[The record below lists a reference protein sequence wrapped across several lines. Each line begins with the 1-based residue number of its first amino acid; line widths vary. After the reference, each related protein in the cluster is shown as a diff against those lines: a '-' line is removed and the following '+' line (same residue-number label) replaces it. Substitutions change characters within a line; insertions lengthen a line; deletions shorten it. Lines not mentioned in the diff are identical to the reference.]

1 MTASAPS
8 HLHAR
13 FVHINSRFAVLAKSI
28 PETAYDTTAS
38 ATPDW
43 TVRQLVE
50 HVIANNYAMAA
61 SISGI
66 DQPPTADG
74 VPLLP
79 AIHAATEAANQAAL
93 IESDLQHVVR
103 NQYGADMTIED
114 ILRMG
119 MADRGLHYWDLAVSL
134 GLPAE
139 DFLNDQDAQT
149 VYDFVMQ
156 SVEEMRQIKAFGPE
170 VPVPADASIQARL
183 LGATGRDPARSMPVH
198 VA

>member
-1 MTASAPS
+1 M
-8 HLHAR
+8 LDRFIHA
-13 FVHINSRFAVLAKSI
+13 NDRFALLAQRI
-28 PETAYDTTAS
+28 PENRYEETAA

-43 TVRQLVE
+43 TFKQLVE
-50 HVIANNYAMAA
+50 HIIENNYATAS

-74 VPLLP
+74 VPLLT
-79 AIHAATEAANQAAL
+79 ALQAATEAANQAATA
-93 IESDLQHVVR
+93 EPDLARVVR
-103 NQYGADMTIED
+103 NQYGADMAIDD

-119 MADRGLHYWDLAVSL
+119 LADRGLHYWDLAVSL

-139 DFLNDQDAQT
+139 DFLSDEDART
-149 VYDFVMQ
+149 VYDFIMLT
-156 SVEEMRQIKAFGPE
+156 VEEMRRIKAFGPE

-183 LGATGRDPARSMPVH
+183 LGATGRDPARSMPVR